1 MPAGT
6 GNSAAVC
13 HHRIVPTR
21 PPVFAALR
29 QNPLQRLA
37 KVRPLAVSLIA
48 VWLFAVP
55 PVPSF
60 LDATS
65 SSKITFLSAASK
77 TPDKYLIEAMGGGVA
92 LFDADGDGRLD
103 IFFVNGAAL
112 RPGMSAKDRPDK
124 SNPRF
129 WNRLYHNQ
137 GDGTFNDITE
147 HAGLRGQG
155 YGQGVAVGDCDN
167 DGRSDLYVTSL
178 GANALYRQ
186 QQPGVFKDIT
196 TAAGVAGGGWSS
208 SAGFIDY
215 DRDGRLD
222 LFVARY
228 LDWDF
233 SKNKACGGT
242 QAPLRAYCHP
252 NEFPPITHLLYR
264 NLGGCRFE
272 NVSAKAGLLHFPGK
286 GLGVAF
292 EDVDRDGWPD
302 IFVANDSFPQ
312 QLFRNRHDGTFEEI
326 GLTRGV
332 AYDDDGKVFAG
343 MGVGWADYNHDGWPD
358 IFVNALANQG
368 YSLFRSSRGIYNHVS
383 ANTGLTNLT
392 KLHSGWGTGFLDYD
406 NDGRKDI
413 FVAQG
418 HVMDNI
424 ELTQPGIRY
433 LESPL
438 LLRNVTGRF
447 LDVSAQ
453 AAAPFATAMAA
464 RGAAFGDLNN
474 DGSLDI
480 VVSANDGPPRVFLN
494 QAHSGHWILVN
505 AIGTKSNRD
514 GLGATV
520 RIVSASGLEQFAFV
534 ASAGSY
540 LSAHDRRVH
549 FGLGDDSLVKLLE
562 IRWPS
567 GIVQSWNNLP
577 ANQVFT
583 AREAG
588 P

>member
-1 MPAGT
+1 MRLL
-6 GNSAAVC
+6 AAF
-13 HHRIVPTR
+13 IL
-21 PPVFAALR
+21 AL
-29 QNPLQRLA
+29 
-37 KVRPLAVSLIA
+37 
-48 VWLFAVP
+48 WLFAVP
-55 PVPSF
+55 AAPPFV
-60 LDATS
+60 DGTS
-65 SSKITFLSAASK
+65 ASKIDFVSAASK
-77 TPDKYLIEAMGGGVA
+77 TPEKYLIEAMGGGVA
-92 LFDADGDGRLD
+92 LFDADGDGQLD

-112 RPGMSAKDRPDK
+112 RPGMSAKDRPAK
-124 SNPRF
+124 GNPRF
-129 WNRLYHNQ
+129 WNRLYRNQ
-137 GDGTFNDITE
+137 GDGTFSDITE
-147 HAGLRGQG
+147 RAGLSGQG

-167 DGRSDLYVTSL
+167 DGRPDLYVTSL
-178 GANALYRQ
+178 GANALYHQ
-186 QQPGVFKDIT
+186 QKTGVFEEIAV
-196 TAAGVAGGGWSS
+196 AAGVAGGGWST

-233 SKNKACGGT
+233 SKNKPCGGT

-272 NVSAKAGLLHFPGK
+272 NVSAKAGLLQSPGK

-292 EDVDRDGWPD
+292 EDADRDGWPD

-326 GLTRGV
+326 GLPSGV
-332 AYDDDGKVFAG
+332 AYDDDGQVFAG
-343 MGVGWADYNHDGWPD
+343 MGVGWADYDHDGWPD
-358 IFVNALANQG
+358 LFVNALANQG
-368 YSLFRSSRGIYNHVS
+368 YSLFRSSRGLYSHVS

-392 KLHSGWGTGFLDYD
+392 KLHSGWGAGFLDYD
-406 NDGRKDI
+406 NDGWKDI

-433 LESPL
+433 LELPL
-438 LLRNVTGRF
+438 LLRNLKGRF
-447 LDVSAQ
+447 VDVSAQ
-453 AAAPFATAMAA
+453 AGLPFATAMAA

-474 DGSLDI
+474 DGAIDI
-480 VVSANDGPPRVFLN
+480 VAASNDGRPRVFLN
-494 QAHSGHWILVN
+494 HTPDSHWLLVN

-514 GLGATV
+514 GIGASV
-520 RIVSASGLEQFAFV
+520 RVVGASGLEQFAFV
-534 ASAGSY
+534 STAGSY

-549 FGLGDDSLVKLLE
+549 FGLGADPSVKLLE

-567 GIVQSWNNLP
+567 GIVQSWKNLP
-577 ANQVFT
+577 ANQIFT
-583 AREAG
+583 ARETN

>member
-1 MPAGT
+1 MRLL
-6 GNSAAVC
+6 AAF
-13 HHRIVPTR
+13 IL
-21 PPVFAALR
+21 AL
-29 QNPLQRLA
+29 
-37 KVRPLAVSLIA
+37 
-48 VWLFAVP
+48 WLFAVP
-55 PVPSF
+55 AAPPFVEG
-60 LDATS
+60 TS
-65 SSKITFLSAASK
+65 ASKIDFVSAASK
-77 TPDKYLIEAMGGGVA
+77 TSDKYLIEAMGGGVA

-124 SNPRF
+124 ANPRF
-129 WNRLYHNQ
+129 WNRLYRNQ
-137 GDGTFNDITE
+137 GDGTFRDITE
-147 HAGLRGQG
+147 RAGLRGQG

-167 DGRSDLYVTSL
+167 DGRPDLYVTSL
-178 GANALYRQ
+178 GANALYHQ
-186 QQPGVFKDIT
+186 QKTGVFEDIT
-196 TAAGVAGGGWSS
+196 TAAGVAGGGWST

-233 SKNKACGGT
+233 SKNKPCGGN

-272 NVSAKAGLLHFPGK
+272 NVSAKAGLLKSPGK

-292 EDVDRDGWPD
+292 EDADRDGWPD

-312 QLFRNRHDGTFEEI
+312 QLFRNRRDGTFEEI
-326 GLTRGV
+326 GLPSGV
-332 AYDDDGKVFAG
+332 AYDDDGQVFAG
-343 MGVGWADYNHDGWPD
+343 MGVGWTDYDHDGWPD
-358 IFVNALANQG
+358 LFVNALANQG
-368 YSLFRSSRGIYNHVS
+368 YSLFRSSRGLYSHVS

-392 KLHSGWGTGFLDYD
+392 KLHSGWGAGFLDYD
-406 NDGRKDI
+406 NDGWKDI

-433 LESPL
+433 LEFPL
-438 LLRNVTGRF
+438 LLRNLKGRF
-447 LDVSAQ
+447 VDVSAH
-453 AAAPFATAMAA
+453 AGLPFATAMAA

-474 DGSLDI
+474 DGAIDI
-480 VVSANDGPPRVFLN
+480 VVASNDGRPRIFLN
-494 QAHSGHWILVN
+494 HTPDSHWLLVN

-514 GLGATV
+514 GIGASLRV
-520 RIVSASGLEQFAFV
+520 VSASGLEQFAFV
-534 ASAGSY
+534 STAGSY

-549 FGLGDDSLVKLLE
+549 FGLGADPSVKLLE

-567 GIVQSWNNLP
+567 GIVQSWKNLP
-577 ANQVFT
+577 ANQIFT
-583 AREAG
+583 AQETN